1 MHKKAALNADHTT
14 SNSMEKINYTSSDF
28 SVYSAIGRL
37 SGKQATAGLCGTSI
51 GSSCGLLRAAR
62 SGCFASFPATVNQ
75 NSAVSKI
82 TGLDKRQSGRLTIR
96 RSSTWFMT
104 APIFTRM
111 DVS

>member
-1 MHKKAALNADHTT
+1 MHKKDALSADHTT
-14 SNSMEKINYTSSDF
+14 SNSMEEMSYTSSDF
-28 SVYSAIGRL
+28 NVCFATGRL
-37 SGKQATAGLCGTSI
+37 SGKQAIAGLDVISI

-62 SGCFASFPATVNQ
+62 SGCFADFLATVNQ

-82 TGLDKRQSGRLTIR
+82 TGLDKYQRSSLTIR

-111 DVS
+111 VVS